1 MTGRAPV
8 TFAGA
13 QSINGGPAATTE
25 RLAVVGAGAIA
36 CGLAVTAASLGDV
49 VLVARSDASAR
60 RAGGRLERVCE
71 RLGGDG
77 LRERIRVEHDLEA
90 VTGATFVV
98 ETVLEDLEVKRKLLH
113 ALGRA
118 AGSEAVIGTSTS
130 SLSIE
135 ALARASGEPGRFAG
149 FHPFNPVPKM
159 KLLEI
164 AFPEEATPET
174 RARTRAL
181 GEALGKT
188 VVEVPD
194 RPGFVVNRLLFPYLF
209 GAVELMERTDM
220 EPSDVD
226 TCMTL
231 GAGHPMGPLALLD
244 YVGLDVAEAIGQ
256 ALGVAVPPRVST
268 LVAEG
273 ALGKKAGRGFYEYG
287 R

>member
-1 MTGRAPV
+1 MEHDST
-8 TFAGA
+8 TNGA
-13 QSINGGPAATTE
+13 SSAASPERVAIVGG
-25 RLAVVGAGAIA
+25 GAIA
-36 CGLAVTAASLGDV
+36 CGLAVTAAAVGDV

-71 RLGGDG
+71 RLGDDG
-77 LRERIRVEHDLEA
+77 RRDHIRIEHDLDA
-90 VTGATFVV
+90 VAGSTFVI
-98 ETVLEDLEVKRKLLH
+98 ETVLEDLDVKRKLLR

-118 AGSEAVIGTSTS
+118 SGSEAVIGTSTS
-130 SLSIE
+130 SLSVE
-135 ALARASGEPGRFAG
+135 ALGRASGEPGRFVG

-159 KLLEI
+159 KLLEVV
-164 AFPEEATPET
+164 FPSQATAQT

-209 GAVELMERTDM
+209 GAVDLLERSDM

-256 ALGVAVPPRVST
+256 AIGVTVPPRVSA

-273 ALGKKAGRGFYEYG
+273 ALGKKSGRGFYTYKV
-287 R
+287 